1 VCCLQAV
8 AATALQALLAA
19 AARPLLQ
26 VPPGKRSADEVECLA
41 ELLAGLEVS
50 WCQSVMY
57 RCANIFPVT

>member
-8 AATALQALLAA
+8 AATALQSLLAA

-41 ELLAGLEVS
+41 ELLAGLEVG
-50 WCQSVMY
+50 C
-57 RCANIFPVT
+57 RKR